1 MIIRSRTK
9 TRTVCSLRRA
19 CARVRSISAWSH
31 AQQASFAKGMI
42 AESLFVFAGFSCSPL
57 LTLAHQLH
65 RQLQLRV
72 DAAEEIPGLR
82 DRDVIGNRPAAF
94 AGVS

>member
-9 TRTVCSLRRA
+9 TRTVCSLPRA
-19 CARVRSISAWSH
+19 CARVRSIPASSH
-31 AQQASFAKGMI
+31 APQASLAKAVI
-42 AESLFVFAGFSCSPL
+42 AESLFVFVGFACSL
-57 LTLAHQLH
+57 LLSLAHQLH

-94 AGVS
+94 ARVS